1 MLELILCR
9 DAFFDLSRELGIG
22 ELEFRRATFELVVG
36 RPQFLGSFGAG
47 FRVSLGYI
55 IVLRF
60 DFSRTTD
67 FETISNS
74 TDFDFFFGWNF

>member
-1 MLELILCR
+1 VAL
-9 DAFFDLSRELGIG
+9 AN
-22 ELEFRRATFELVVG
+22 V
-36 RPQFLGSFGAG
+36 
-47 FRVSLGYI
+47 

-67 FETISNS
+67 FEKISKS